1 MGAKTEAGRASS
13 ATGYLPKKEEMVGF
27 VIVFSTVCREMK
39 RNLQP
44 KRDGVLT
51 PRAKRLIALLVA
63 MVVLVAL
70 GVAISQSF
78 IGHWMARVVAP
89 PGRGWVG
96 LGGLIY
102 LLAVAVLMAVVLG
115 AVWLVERWLGGRD
128 R

>member
-1 MGAKTEAGRASS
+1 
-13 ATGYLPKKEEMVGF
+13 
-27 VIVFSTVCREMK
+27 MK
-39 RNLQP
+39 RRHQP

-51 PRAKRLIALLVA
+51 HRAKRLIALLVA
-63 MVVLVAL
+63 MVVLFAS

-78 IGHWMARVVAP
+78 IGHWMAHAVAP
-89 PGRGWVG
+89 PGRGWIG

-115 AVWLVERWLGGRD
+115 SVWLVGRWLGGRD

>member
-1 MGAKTEAGRASS
+1 
-13 ATGYLPKKEEMVGF
+13 
-27 VIVFSTVCREMK
+27 
-39 RNLQP
+39 
-44 KRDGVLT
+44 VLT
-51 PRAKRLIALLVA
+51 HRAKRLIALPVA
-63 MVVLVAL
+63 MVMLVAL

-78 IGHWMARVVAP
+78 KGHWMARVVAP

-115 AVWLVERWLGGRD
+115 AVWLVGRWLGGRD

>member
-1 MGAKTEAGRASS
+1 
-13 ATGYLPKKEEMVGF
+13 
-27 VIVFSTVCREMK
+27 MK
-39 RNLQP
+39 RRHQP
-44 KRDGVLT
+44 KREGVLT
-51 PRAKRLIALLVA
+51 HRAKRLIALLVA
-63 MVVLVAL
+63 MVVLFAS

-78 IGHWMARVVAP
+78 IGHWMAHVVAP

-115 AVWLVERWLGGRD
+115 AVWLVGRWLGGRD

>member
-1 MGAKTEAGRASS
+1 MNWRH
-13 ATGYLPKKEEMVGF
+13 
-27 VIVFSTVCREMK
+27 
-39 RNLQP
+39 QP
-44 KRDGVLT
+44 KRDRVLT
-51 PRAKRLIALLVA
+51 QRAKRLIALLVA

-78 IGHWMARVVAP
+78 KGHWMARVVAP

-115 AVWLVERWLGGRD
+115 AVWLVGRWLGGRD

>member
-1 MGAKTEAGRASS
+1 
-13 ATGYLPKKEEMVGF
+13 
-27 VIVFSTVCREMK
+27 MK
-39 RNLQP
+39 RRHQP
-44 KRDGVLT
+44 KRGGALT
-51 PRAKRLIALLVA
+51 RTAKRLIALLVA
-63 MVVLVAL
+63 MVVLLAS

-78 IGHWMARVVAP
+78 IGHWMAHVVAP

-115 AVWLVERWLGGRD
+115 AVWLVGRWLGGRD